1 MTYQNS
7 EVRTGLISD
16 SMVNLKTNTPE
27 LNNLPYNVDWKEMKT
42 LDESTGEM
50 VFIDFS
56 NAHHSTFNQIAAII
70 KEAYDEYDGFVVVY
84 GTDTMAW
91 LGGCLSYMLEGLN
104 KPIVCTG
111 SMEPTCDRERQKT
124 KGEIEKYRI
133 TKENDKFGSDGP
145 RNLIDSIHLAAK
157 AGNEIPQIPEVVCC
171 FYGRI
176 IRGNTLKKY
185 SSHDR
190 DAFRTLSM
198 TQIGSVRHGG
208 ENEIDVEKNGLP
220 PVFTSECQISMSSV
234 APLPVRNTDLVVHK
248 INPGINIAEY
258 EVCSMLSE
266 KGRLAAIGEADA
278 IILHSVP
285 TEPIEFNNHFIRPIE
300 DIRKGRPIFYLG
312 DNPPIKDWIS
322 VKASSLA
329 QAKIKVEYILSR
341 TRDPNEI
348 KLLAE
353 GNLRGENDREFA
365 YEEDVIRESEH
376 HNELTS
382 GQKRK

>member
-1 MTYQNS
+1 
-7 EVRTGLISD
+7 
-16 SMVNLKTNTPE
+16 
-27 LNNLPYNVDWKEMKT
+27 
-42 LDESTGEM
+42 
-50 VFIDFS
+50 
-56 NAHHSTFNQIAAII
+56 
-70 KEAYDEYDGFVVVY
+70 
-84 GTDTMAW
+84 
-91 LGGCLSYMLEGLN
+91 
-104 KPIVCTG
+104 
-111 SMEPTCDRERQKT
+111 
-124 KGEIEKYRI
+124 
-133 TKENDKFGSDGP
+133 
-145 RNLIDSIHLAAK
+145 
-157 AGNEIPQIPEVVCC
+157 
-171 FYGRI
+171 
-176 IRGNTLKKY
+176 
-185 SSHDR
+185 
-190 DAFRTLSM
+190 
-198 TQIGSVRHGG
+198 
-208 ENEIDVEKNGLP
+208 
-220 PVFTSECQISMSSV
+220 MSSV